1 MKNTIGFRECEKSL
15 QLGLMFTPQ
24 QALKINLV
32 DKLTESNDLISQAEL
47 QMNEW
52 LKIPS
57 EFRKK
62 NKKIF

>member
-24 QALKINLV
+24 QALKLNLV
-32 DKLTESNDLISQAEL
+32 DQLTSSQDLIEQAEL
-47 QMNEW
+47 QMNQW

-57 EFRKK
+57 
-62 NKKIF
+62 KI